1 MNKKYFYISAILLL
15 FSCNKKENTNTELNI
30 DSIENSIETKENS
43 TENEVKNNIAFDDSK
58 TFEELYE
65 LPEYEKLQ
73 KDETFKKYISE
84 VIETNIEVRQKFFD
98 AEKTIGKSVDLDEPA
113 PNTGSEQ
120 KEALWD
126 IGKMAKNMVVDGV
139 KIGIEGYKLNELDN
153 KKKKIYSTFSSDK
166 KNIAQN
172 FETSILKIIDDS
184 YNLPTNSS
192 VGKKSKYKNYRSIS
206 KALSSDS
213 EAKEYA
219 KNLGDIAD
227 DYFLKAFQ
235 LREKIQ
241 LNKKLGENSSTSS
254 IKKISE
260 EILKNPEISAE
271 SNSTILSEYFE
282 SLKNLSESLNN
293 QNFNVPV
300 EDWSEERKNNFNFII
315 SDIKTKVNGIIESI

>member
-206 KALSSDS
+206 KTLSSDS